1 MSYLS
6 NFSHIYIEDRAKN
19 YKLTKEILDK
29 LDSKIISI
37 NHYKDVFNRYN
48 QDYRLQKN
56 SMKLILAVKESNFL
70 YEASSL
76 IQTQNYQNFFYTPTI
91 LNCIYDCHYCFL
103 QGMYPS
109 SNIVLFV
116 NIEDFF
122 DEVEKKLK
130 TLNRM
135 FLSISYDT
143 DILAFEKLFGISK
156 KWIEFSQNF
165 NNLELEI
172 RTKSVNYK
180 TIKNLEFNRNIHI
193 NWTLSPEEVV
203 ARFEDKTPSLDAR
216 LKSIKSALDDNR
228 RVNLVIDPVVKI
240 DNYKNKY
247 SDFFKEIDEYLSLE
261 RVESFI
267 IGVFRIS
274 NQYLKKI
281 KKSNLDS
288 EIVFYPYKI
297 DNQVASYADSD
308 EILDFI
314 IKELLKYVKRD
325 KILTL

>member
-130 TLNRM
+130 TLDRM

-180 TIKNLEFNRNIHI
+180 TIENLEFNRNIHI
-193 NWTLSPEEVV
+193 NWTLSPEEVI

>member
-130 TLNRM
+130 TLDRM

-180 TIKNLEFNRNIHI
+180 TIENLEFNRNIHI
-193 NWTLSPEEVV
+193 NWTLSPEEVI

-240 DNYKNKY
+240 DNYKSKY

-261 RVESFI
+261 RVENFI

>member
-180 TIKNLEFNRNIHI
+180 TIENLEFNRNII
-193 NWTLSPEEVV
+193 
-203 ARFEDKTPSLDAR
+203 
-216 LKSIKSALDDNR
+216 
-228 RVNLVIDPVVKI
+228 
-240 DNYKNKY
+240 
-247 SDFFKEIDEYLSLE
+247 
-261 RVESFI
+261 
-267 IGVFRIS
+267 
-274 NQYLKKI
+274 
-281 KKSNLDS
+281 
-288 EIVFYPYKI
+288 
-297 DNQVASYADSD
+297 
-308 EILDFI
+308 
-314 IKELLKYVKRD
+314 
-325 KILTL
+325 